1 MTLLYPLKKAF
12 RRILLSSS
20 PFSWAGF
27 TPHLPLFIPRPTDR
41 HSTWFWAT
49 PVTCLLGDA
58 EYNEGAGQDRR
69 SATARGLVRP
79 MAHASPY
86 SLLDMSPPPLSLRHP
101 PHYQAVRFSS
111 RPSHIPLH
119 ATDSATPS
127 YRPHPLLYPVRT
139 SALIAR
145 AFRHTMR
152 H

>member
-1 MTLLYPLKKAF
+1 MTLLYPQKKHF
-12 RRILLSSS
+12 
-20 PFSWAGF
+20 AGF
-27 TPHLPLFIPRPTDR
+27 FSLPLLFLGPILPLTYRSLFRDQQTDTPRGSGLHQWR
-41 HSTWFWAT
+41 ACWEMQSTMR
-49 PVTCLLGDA
+49 V
-58 EYNEGAGQDRR
+58 AGQDRR
-69 SATARGLVRP
+69 SATARGFVRP

-86 SLLDMSPPPLSLRHP
+86 SLLDMSRPPLSLRHP

-127 YRPHPLLYPVRT
+127 YRPHPLRYPVLT
-139 SALIAR
+139 SALTAR